1 MSGKIEKLEM
11 ENNRL
16 QQNVEVAHIT
26 IAKNLE
32 KIQKLEGAQNNYV
45 DNENS
50 SEEELEKTLSE
61 QDTTIKEDLSLK
73 EEYMDNTKILSL
85 KEEYLEMD
93 LSLKEE
99 YMENMKEEKDEIET
113 GASPRML
120 ELSPKTSSSNLKIQ
134 SWSWY
139 I

>member
-1 MSGKIEKLEM
+1 M
-11 ENNRL
+11 
-16 QQNVEVAHIT
+16 
-26 IAKNLE
+26 
-32 KIQKLEGAQNNYV
+32 
-45 DNENS
+45 
-50 SEEELEKTLSE
+50 SE

-85 KEEYLEMD
+85 NEEYMEMD